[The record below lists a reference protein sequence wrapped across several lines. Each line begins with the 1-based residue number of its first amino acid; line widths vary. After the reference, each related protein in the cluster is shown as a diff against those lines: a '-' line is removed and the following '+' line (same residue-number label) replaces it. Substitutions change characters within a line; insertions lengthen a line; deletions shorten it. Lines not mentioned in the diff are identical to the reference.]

1 MNRNLVLAVLV
12 ASIAGAI
19 AWVGGWLG
27 GWLRVG
33 AKLVLRRRRDS
44 ARGRGPRNHGGP
56 PTTARTDEGT
66 SGQVLERRLWR
77 RVWVPLLP
85 SVLAAFALG
94 GWALQEPGQTD
105 EIPNP
110 LVLLLALPVAVGW
123 LRACA
128 RALRSLLAAGAGTR
142 SPLVTVGLLRPR
154 VVCAVQLRDVL
165 DSRALDAAMAH
176 EAAHVRHRDPLR
188 VWLAQLATDL
198 QWPNRDAQRRLRAW
212 LSALE
217 LARDEE
223 ARRSGTPGEDLAAA
237 VLAVTR
243 LVSGRPPGAPAAA
256 ACLTGAELDLAT
268 RIRRLLA
275 PLRPPCA
282 PPSRAASVVLA
293 SMAVVALFVGFEA
306 GDAILHRL
314 PFVRTNVPAR
324 NAAIEMLHAATL
336 RRAPARVAGAR
347 VTAAV

>member
-1 MNRNLVLAVLV
+1 VNRNLVLAVLV

-19 AWVGGWLG
+19 AWVGGW
-27 GWLRVG
+27 VITG
-33 AKLVLRRRRDS
+33 ARLVLRQRRRS
-44 ARGRGPRNHGGP
+44 TGRADLGATKLAVGRQE
-56 PTTARTDEGT
+56 DET
-66 SGQVLERRLWR
+66 SGQMLERRLWR
-77 RVWVPLLP
+77 RVWIPLVP

-105 EIPNP
+105 EILNP
-110 LVLLLALPVAVGW
+110 LVLLLALPVAMGW
-123 LRACA
+123 LRAAA
-128 RALRSLLAAGAGTR
+128 RAVRSLLAAGAGTR

-154 VVCAVQLRDVL
+154 VLCAAQVLEVL
-165 DSRALDAAMAH
+165 DARALDAAMAH

-198 QWPNRDAQRRLRAW
+198 QWPNPDAQRRLRAW

-243 LVSGRPPGAPAAA
+243 LVSGRPAASLAAA
-256 ACLTGAELDLAT
+256 AGLTGAELDLAT

-275 PLRPPCA
+275 PLRPPSA
-282 PPSRAASVVLA
+282 PPSRAASIVLA
-293 SMAVVALFVGFEA
+293 SMVVAALFLGFEA
-306 GDAILHRL
+306 GDAVLHRL
-314 PFVRTNVPAR
+314 PFVRTNLPAR
-324 NAAIEMLHAATL
+324 NAAAETLHAAML
-336 RRAPARVAGAR
+336 RREFARPSGPR
-347 VTAAV
+347 VTASL

>member
-1 MNRNLVLAVLV
+1 VNRNLVLAVLV

-19 AWVGGWLG
+19 AWVGGWLIT
-27 GWLRVG
+27 G
-33 AKLVLRRRRDS
+33 ANFVLRSRIGSGRPGRDQGRRR
-44 ARGRGPRNHGGP
+44 GRPDDGDDGS
-56 PTTARTDEGT
+56 

-77 RVWVPLLP
+77 RVWMPLLP

-105 EIPNP
+105 EVLNP
-110 LVLLLALPVAVGW
+110 FVLLLALPVAMGW
-123 LRACA
+123 LRASA

-154 VVCAVQLRDVL
+154 VLCAAPLMKVL
-165 DSRALDAAMAH
+165 DARALDAAMAH

-188 VWLAQLATDL
+188 VWVAQFATDL
-198 QWPNRDAQRRLRAW
+198 QWPNRGAQRRLRAW

-223 ARRSGTPGEDLAAA
+223 ARRWGTPGEDLAAA
-237 VLAVTR
+237 VLTVTR
-243 LVSGRPPGAPAAA
+243 FVSGRPAAGPAAA
-256 ACLTGAELDLAT
+256 AYLTGAELDLAT

-282 PPSRAASVVLA
+282 PPSRAASIVLA
-293 SMAVVALFVGFEA
+293 SMVVVALFAGFEA
-306 GDAILHRL
+306 GDAVLHRL
-314 PFVRTNVPAR
+314 PFVRTNLPAR
-324 NAAIEMLHAATL
+324 NAAAGALHAAAL
-336 RRAPARVAGAR
+336 RRESARSAGAR
-347 VTAAV
+347 VTGVV

>member
-1 MNRNLVLAVLV
+1 VNRNLVLAVLI

-19 AWVGGWLG
+19 AWVGGWLIT
-27 GWLRVG
+27 G
-33 AKLVLRRRRDS
+33 ARFVVRQRGDSTGRPRRPDRAGTER
-44 ARGRGPRNHGGP
+44 AAGRKD
-56 PTTARTDEGT
+56 DET

-77 RVWVPLLP
+77 RVWVPLVP

-105 EIPNP
+105 EILNP
-110 LVLLLALPVAVGW
+110 LVLLLALPVATGW
-123 LRACA
+123 LRASA

-142 SPLVTVGLLRPR
+142 SPLVTVGVLRPR
-154 VVCAVQLRDVL
+154 VVCAAQVLEVL
-165 DSRALDAAMAH
+165 DARALDAAMAH

-188 VWLAQLATDL
+188 VWVAQLATDL
-198 QWPNRDAQRRLRAW
+198 QWPNPDAERRLRAW

-243 LVSGRPPGAPAAA
+243 LVSRRPTATLAAA
-256 ACLTGAELDLAT
+256 AGLTGAELDLAT

-275 PLRPPCA
+275 PLRPPSA
-282 PPSRAASVVLA
+282 PPSRATSIVLA
-293 SMAVVALFVGFEA
+293 SMVVVALFLGFEA
-306 GDAILHRL
+306 GDAVLHRL
-314 PFVRTNVPAR
+314 PFVRTNLPTRKTPA
-324 NAAIEMLHAATL
+324 ETLHAAML
-336 RRAPARVAGAR
+336 RREFARPTGAR
-347 VTAAV
+347 VTAAL

>member
-1 MNRNLVLAVLV
+1 VNRNLVLAVLV

-19 AWVGGWLG
+19 AWIGGWLIT
-27 GWLRVG
+27 G
-33 AKLVLRRRRDS
+33 AKLVVGRRADAPGG
-44 ARGRGPRNHGGP
+44 ARSL
-56 PTTARTDEGT
+56 AAEKDDGT

-105 EIPNP
+105 EVLNP
-110 LVLLLALPVAVGW
+110 LVLLLALPVALGW
-123 LRACA
+123 LRASA

-154 VVCAVQLRDVL
+154 VLCAAQVLEVL
-165 DSRALDAAMAH
+165 DARALDAAMAH

-188 VWLAQLATDL
+188 VWVAQFATDL
-198 QWPNRDAQRRLRAW
+198 QWPNPDAQRRLRSW

-223 ARRSGTPGEDLAAA
+223 ARRWGTPGEDLAAA

-243 LVSGRPPGAPAAA
+243 LVSGRPPAVPAAA

-282 PPSRAASVVLA
+282 PPSRAASIVLA
-293 SMAVVALFVGFEA
+293 SLVMVALFVGFEA
-306 GDAILHRL
+306 GDAVLHRL
-314 PFVRTNVPAR
+314 PFVRTNLPAR
-324 NAAIEMLHAATL
+324 NAAGETLHATAF
-336 RRAPARVAGAR
+336 RRELGRPAGAR
-347 VTAAV
+347 VAAGV

>member
-1 MNRNLVLAVLV
+1 VNRNLVLAVLV

-19 AWVGGWLG
+19 AWVGGWLIT
-27 GWLRVG
+27 G
-33 AKLVLRRRRDS
+33 ARLVLRRRRDS
-44 ARGRGPRNHGGP
+44 IGSYGRDNRDGAVR
-56 PTTARTDEGT
+56 TARKDDGT
-66 SGQVLERRLWR
+66 SGQVLEQRLWR
-77 RVWVPLLP
+77 RVWVPLVP

-105 EIPNP
+105 EVLNP
-110 LVLLLALPVAVGW
+110 LVLLLALPVALGW
-123 LRACA
+123 LRASA

-142 SPLVTVGLLRPR
+142 SPPLVTVGLLRPR
-154 VVCAVQLRDVL
+154 VLCAAQVLEVL
-165 DSRALDAAMAH
+165 DARALDAAMAH

-188 VWLAQLATDL
+188 VWVAQFATDL
-198 QWPNRDAQRRLRAW
+198 QWPNPDAQRRLRTW

-243 LVSGRPPGAPAAA
+243 LLSGRPAAWPAAA
-256 ACLTGAELDLAT
+256 AGLTGAELDLAM

-282 PPSRAASVVLA
+282 PPSRATSIVLA
-293 SMAVVALFVGFEA
+293 SLVVAALFLGFEA
-306 GDAILHRL
+306 GDAVLHRL
-314 PFVRTNVPAR
+314 PFVRTNLPAGKT
-324 NAAIEMLHAATL
+324 AAETLHASLL
-336 RRAPARVAGAR
+336 RREFARPIGAR
-347 VTAAV
+347 VTASL